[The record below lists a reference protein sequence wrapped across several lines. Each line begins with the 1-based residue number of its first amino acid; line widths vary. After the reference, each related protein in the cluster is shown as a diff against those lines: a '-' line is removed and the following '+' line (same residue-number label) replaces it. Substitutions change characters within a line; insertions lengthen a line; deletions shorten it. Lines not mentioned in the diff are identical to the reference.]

1 MYSTRTL
8 INAPTYVHT
17 QAGVPLLFWQC
28 ANDVTPIDQ
37 AKRFYPLFAIF
48 GNMAPI
54 VSGQTTAYISKVRPS
69 KQTPTT
75 AGTDRLD
82 CPHGESTTH

>member
-1 MYSTRTL
+1 MIVLSHPTKH
-8 INAPTYVHT
+8 NAPNQPNPQ

-54 VSGQTTAYISKVRPS
+54 VSGQTTAYISKVR
-69 KQTPTT
+69 
-75 AGTDRLD
+75 L
-82 CPHGESTTH
+82 

>member
-1 MYSTRTL
+1 
-8 INAPTYVHT
+8 
-17 QAGVPLLFWQC
+17 VPLLFWQC

-54 VSGQTTAYISKVRPS
+54 VSGQTTAYISKVRACVHTHLVQMP
-69 KQTPTT
+69 
-75 AGTDRLD
+75 D
-82 CPHGESTTH
+82 HGRR